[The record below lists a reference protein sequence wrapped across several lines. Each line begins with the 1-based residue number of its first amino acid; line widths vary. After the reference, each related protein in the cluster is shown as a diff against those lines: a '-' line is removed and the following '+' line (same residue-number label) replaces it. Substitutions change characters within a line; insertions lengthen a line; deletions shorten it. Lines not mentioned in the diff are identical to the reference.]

1 MSKNFEEEYR
11 QMIDSELPDLW
22 DRIEAQL
29 PKAAAAMPPVSEETE
44 ASISGTVKKEET
56 VTARRKRHF
65 HNRWMP
71 AVIVGAAALI
81 FVIAAF
87 PVLFLPRGNV
97 KGDES
102 LMMNGATGCADDGY
116 AMDMGDDPN
125 MYCEAADDDEI
136 PLGETVAATQG
147 VDEDTK
153 SGDFDGTTETAA
165 PSAMEDAAQ
174 NSINYDD
181 ESVSDSQSNAGAGP
195 EETAMELEETPDLYQ
210 VEVQILDRM
219 ITEEGETFYEAMVLQ
234 DGENGYQ
241 KGIRM
246 YFRCAG
252 EGEAQRDG
260 VDASFRRGEKY
271 ILSLYGSGETI
282 ESYEIEIKDGE
293 LYGEEMY
300 IVYEVILK

>member
-29 PKAAAAMPPVSEETE
+29 PKAAADTPALSEETK
-44 ASISGTVKKEET
+44 G
-56 VTARRKRHF
+56 RKF
-65 HNRWMP
+65 FYKRWMP

-87 PVLFLPRGNV
+87 PVLFLPRG
-97 KGDES
+97 KDDES
-102 LMMNGATGCADDGY
+102 PMMNEAAGCADSDG
-116 AMDMGDDPN
+116 AMDMAAAPD
-125 MYCEAADDDEI
+125 MYCEAADYDEI
-136 PLGETVAATQG
+136 PQEETAAAIQEF
-147 VDEDTK
+147 DEDSK
-153 SGDFDGTTETAA
+153 SGNFDGTTETAA

-174 NSINYDD
+174 DSTNYDD
-181 ESVSDSQSNAGAGP
+181 EPMSGSQSNAGVEP
-195 EETAMELEETPDLYQ
+195 ETEETNSEEVQDLYQ

-219 ITEEGETFYEAMVLQ
+219 ITEEGETFYEAAVLQ
-234 DGENGYQ
+234 NGGNGYQ

-246 YFRCAG
+246 YFRWAG
-252 EGEAQRDG
+252 EDEARSDCADVSLRQ
-260 VDASFRRGEKY
+260 GEKY
-271 ILSLYGSGETI
+271 ILSLYGSDETL
-282 ESYEIEIKDGE
+282 ESYGIEIKDGE

>member
-29 PKAAAAMPPVSEETE
+29 PKAAAAMPLVSEETE
-44 ASISGTVKKEET
+44 VSISGTVKKEET
-56 VTARRKRHF
+56 VTARRRRRF
-65 HNRWMP
+65 HSRWMP

-87 PVLFLPRGNV
+87 PVLFLPRG

-102 LMMNGATGCADDGY
+102 GVMNGAAGCADADG
-116 AMDMGDDPN
+116 AMGMAVAPD
-125 MYCEAADDDEI
+125 MYCETADDNEI
-136 PLGETVAATQG
+136 LLGEPVAATQG
-147 VDEDTK
+147 DDEDNTK

-165 PSAMEDAAQ
+165 PSAMEDGAQ
-174 NSINYDD
+174 NSINYNDVP
-181 ESVSDSQSNAGAGP
+181 VSDSQSNAGAEP

-219 ITEEGETFYEAMVLQ
+219 ITEEGETFYEAVVLQ
-234 DGENGYQ
+234 NGENGFQ

-271 ILSLYGSGETI
+271 ILSLYGSGETL